1 MEIREVLANNLRALR
16 QARRMSQETLAHE
29 ADIDRTYIS
38 SIERGVYATS
48 IDVLDRLAKALGVEA
63 SELLIRHQGERSDDA
78 EPQSSNQS

>member
-1 MEIREVLANNLRALR
+1 
-16 QARRMSQETLAHE
+16 MSQETLAHE

-63 SELLIRHQGERSDDA
+63 SELLRIPKKAKTSDSPKKPA
-78 EPQSSNQS
+78 V

>member
-1 MEIREVLANNLRALR
+1 MEIRTVLANNLRLLR
-16 QARRMSQETLAHE
+16 QARRMSQETLADK

-63 SELLIRHQGERSDDA
+63 SELLRRRQEQNQDETAPGSSD
-78 EPQSSNQS
+78 QS

>member
-1 MEIREVLANNLRALR
+1 MEIREVLAKNLRTLR

-29 ADIDRTYIS
+29 AEIDRTYIS

-63 SELLIRHQGERSDDA
+63 SELLRRHREQKPD
-78 EPQSSNQS
+78 EPTPGSSSLS

>member
-1 MEIREVLANNLRALR
+1 MEIRDVLANNLRALR
-16 QARRMSQETLAHE
+16 KVRHMSQETLAHE

-63 SELLIRHQGERSDDA
+63 SDLLIRDRTQKTADRAS
-78 EPQSSNQS
+78 QSSDQR